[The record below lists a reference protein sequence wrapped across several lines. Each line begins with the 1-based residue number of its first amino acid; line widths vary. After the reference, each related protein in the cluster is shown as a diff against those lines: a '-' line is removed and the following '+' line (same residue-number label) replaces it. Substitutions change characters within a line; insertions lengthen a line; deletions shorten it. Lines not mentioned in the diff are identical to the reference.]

1 MPLYVNQLPLKSMF
15 FFIYLTKTIIMKKK
29 LPDFINGTPSVFKTI
44 SEKRLSFFNFNSNN
58 LCLNTIKSL
67 VFLLFTFSTYC
78 LNSQTLIAGWDFQ
91 TAPGTAV
98 LASPNT
104 QTSYTAN
111 VGSGTIYLNGTN
123 GSSTWLQASELSAF
137 GGTALNAGGT
147 TGLTTTTTSPACLA
161 LLGGTSNAANGKSVV
176 FRINMSNLKD
186 LIVSY
191 ATQKTTSGFATQTWD
206 YSTNGSTWT
215 TFSTVTSIP
224 TAFAVQTLTTVT
236 GLDNITTAYLRLT
249 VTGATTAS
257 GNNRLDNI
265 QLRASTATPVVSAS
279 PTAVSNLNYNLGSG
293 PSTAGNYTLTGSNLT
308 GDVTL
313 TAPANF
319 EISKVS
325 ATTDFSSGFTITPT
339 SGSIGTTIY
348 ARSIAGLAAG
358 AYSGNITH
366 TGGGIPATVNV
377 ALSGTVIDASL
388 PNISINDVALTEGN
402 SGTTN
407 MTFTVSL
414 SAPAPTGGVTFDI
427 ATANNTATA
436 GTDYVA
442 KTLTNQTIAAGNSS
456 YTFDVVMNGDVD
468 VEPNETFF
476 VNLTNVTNANVT
488 DAQGIG
494 TITNDDAASST
505 TKISA
510 IQGSGSTAPLTG
522 TRTIEGIVTRTF
534 IGVTKLNG
542 FYVQEEDADSDGN
555 PLTSEG
561 IFVHDA
567 TGSYTVNS
575 GDKVLVSG
583 TVTEFSSTAN
593 GIVSSLTE
601 LTTLT
606 AVTISSSGNPL
617 PTVTNV
623 QFPVANVSDLERYEG
638 MLINAS
644 ATTGNLTVTEYFQ
657 IGRFGQVTLSA
668 TGATNQAGTDARLD
682 QYTQFNAPSVSG
694 YSAYLAETAKRKI
707 ILDDGASVSNP
718 DPIIFGRGGNPLSA
732 SNTLRGGDEV
742 ASITAVLDERFEGY
756 RLQTTTGVNFQPTN
770 TRPTTPTGV
779 SGSLKVASFNIL
791 NYFNGPTFPT
801 SRGADNAAEFTRQRN
816 KTIQAIFNSGV
827 DVFGLNEVE
836 NDGYGSASAIQDL
849 VNGVNAIAGAG
860 TYALITP
867 PVSVSTDEITVGMI
881 YKPAKVT
888 PVGAA
893 ATITTASTFDAVGR
907 KPLAQT
913 FKEIATGEK
922 FTLVA
927 NHFKSKGSSQGGAGD
942 ADAGDGQ
949 ALSNGTRTRQ
959 AQELATWIATKPT
972 GTTDPDYLVVGD
984 LNAYAMEDPL
994 TALASAGF
1002 NAVLP
1007 NTSYSYVFDAQVG
1020 SLDHALANS
1029 TLSTQVGSA
1038 IKWHI
1043 NADEP
1048 SILDY
1053 NTEFKTAGQQISL
1066 YNADQYRTS
1075 DHDPVIVGLN
1085 LVSMKIAAKAIL
1097 EGPFNSVP
1105 NLMAENLRAA
1115 TLIPITEP
1123 YTGLSGFTHSN
1134 GGGGET
1140 TTLTIINNNAIV
1152 DWVFIELRS
1161 SPTTVVATK
1170 SALLQADGDI
1180 VDAADG
1186 VSPINFDLPTGNYYF
1201 MVRHRNHLRAMTAAA
1216 LAITVGVTQNID
1228 FTTASTA
1235 IYGMDVQTTIGT
1247 KTCLRA
1253 GDINQSHDINA
1264 TDRSATW
1271 NDRNLAGYLISD
1283 CSLNGTVDATDRSQ
1297 TWNNKNSTSQF

>member
-1 MPLYVNQLPLKSMF
+1 
-15 FFIYLTKTIIMKKK
+15 MKK
-29 LPDFINGTPSVFKTI
+29 LYPLNYFFKP
-44 SEKRLSFFNFNSNN
+44 FA
-58 LCLNTIKSL
+58 
-67 VFLLFTFSTYC
+67 VFLLLALMPNWSWGQISIPSFSTTAIQNFDGMGSSATATTPTGFKIGTDWASGTTVTTLAAGTSGTGVITSSSSGGTYNFANGVTASSTDRALGF
-78 LNSQTLIAGWDFQ
+78 LNSGSFTSPKSI
-91 TAPGTAV
+91 V
-98 LASPNT
+98 LAITNNT
-104 QTSYTAN
+104 
-111 VGSGTIYLNGTN
+111 GSTI
-123 GSSTWLQASELSAF
+123 
-137 GGTALNAGGT
+137 TALNISFDYEKYRSGSRAFGWTFFHGAT
-147 TGLTTTTTSPACLA
+147 SAPTTAASVGDQAYAADASNTVVSNPPTTISKTVSLTGLSIANSA
-161 LLGGTSNAANGKSVV
+161 NYYLLWTFTGVGG
-176 FRINMSNLKD
+176 
-186 LIVSY
+186 
-191 ATQKTTSGFATQTWD
+191 
-206 YSTNGSTWT
+206 STNGQGIGIDN
-215 TFSTVTSIP
+215 FSITAPSLGPIIQTSPIS
-224 TAFAVQTLTTVT
+224 
-236 GLDNITTAYLRLT
+236 I
-249 VTGATTAS
+249 
-257 GNNRLDNI
+257 
-265 QLRASTATPVVSAS
+265 
-279 PTAVSNLNYNLGSG
+279 SNLNYNLGSG

-308 GDVTL
+308 GNVTL

-319 EISKVS
+319 EISNTS
-325 ATTDFSSGFTITPT
+325 ATSGFSSGFMITPS

-366 TGGGIPATVNV
+366 TGGGITATVNV
-377 ALSGTVIDASL
+377 ALSGTVVDVSL
-388 PNISINDVALTEGN
+388 PNISINDVTLTEGN

-414 SAPAPTGGVTFDI
+414 SVPAPMGGVTFDI

-442 KTLTNQTIAAGNSS
+442 KTLTSQTIPAGSSS
-456 YTFDVVMNGDVD
+456 YTFDVVINGDLD

-488 DAQGIG
+488 DTQGLG
-494 TITNDDAASST
+494 TITNDDAASMI

-510 IQGSGSTAPLTG
+510 IQGSGSTAALTG
-522 TRTIEGIVTRTF
+522 ARTIEGIVTRTF
-534 IGVTKLNG
+534 FGTSKLTG
-542 FYVQEEDADSDGN
+542 FYVQEEDADSDGD

-561 IFVHDA
+561 IFVYDPA
-567 TGSYTVNS
+567 GLFIGNS
-575 GDKVLVSG
+575 GDKVLLSG
-583 TVTEFSSTAN
+583 TVTEFTSTAN
-593 GIVSSLTE
+593 GITSSLTE

-606 AVTISSSGNPL
+606 AASVVSTGNPL
-617 PTVTNV
+617 PTVVNV

-638 MLINAS
+638 MLVNAS
-644 ATTGNLTVTEYFQ
+644 ASTGNLTVTEYFQ
-657 IGRFGQVTLSA
+657 LGRYGQVVLSA

-694 YSAYLAETAKRKI
+694 YSAYLVETAKRKI
-707 ILDDGASVSNP
+707 ILDDGSTVQNT
-718 DPIIFGRGGNPLSA
+718 DPILFGRGGNPLSA

-742 ASITAVLDERFEGY
+742 ASITAILDERLEGY
-756 RLQTTTGVNFQPTN
+756 RLQTTTGVNFIPTN
-770 TRPTTPTGV
+770 ARPTTPIVVGGT
-779 SGSLKVASFNIL
+779 LKAASFNIL
-791 NYFNGPTFPT
+791 NYFNGDGMGGGFPT
-801 SRGADNAAEFTRQRN
+801 PRGADNATEFTRQRN
-816 KTIQAIFNSGV
+816 KTIQAIIQSGV
-827 DVFGLNEVE
+827 DVLALNELE
-836 NDGYGSASAIQDL
+836 NDGYGSTSAIQDL

-860 TYALITP
+860 TYAIITP
-867 PVSVSTDEITVGMI
+867 SGNISTDQITVGMI
-881 YKPAKVT
+881 YKPGKVT

-893 ATITTASTFDAVGR
+893 ATMANGYGSGAFDLVGR

-913 FKEIATGEK
+913 YVENATGEK

-927 NHFKSKGSSQGGAGD
+927 NHFKSKGSSSGGAGD
-942 ADAGDGQ
+942 TDASDGQ

-959 AQELATWIATKPT
+959 AQDLITWLATKPT

-994 TALASAGF
+994 TTLASGGY
-1002 NAVLP
+1002 NAVVP
-1007 NTSYSYVFDAQVG
+1007 NTFYSYVFDGQVG

-1029 TLSTQVGSA
+1029 TLSTQVAGA
-1038 IKWHI
+1038 TKWHI
-1043 NADEP
+1043 NSDEP
-1048 SILDY
+1048 NVLDY
-1053 NTEFKTAGQQISL
+1053 NTEFKTAGQVTSL

-1085 LVSMKIAAKAIL
+1085 LTSMKIAAKVIL
-1097 EGPFNSVP
+1097 EGPYIGATGP
-1105 NLMAENLRAA
+1105 MAEDLRAA
-1115 TLIPITEP
+1115 NLIPTTEP

-1140 TTLTIINNNAIV
+1140 TTLSIINNNAIV

-1170 SALLQADGDI
+1170 STLLQADGDI

-1186 VSPINFDLPTGNYYF
+1186 ISPIKFDLPTGNYYF

-1228 FTTASTA
+1228 FTTTSTA
-1235 IYGMDVQTTIGT
+1235 IYGSDVQTTIGT

-1253 GDINQSHDINA
+1253 GDINQSYDINA

-1271 NDRNLAGYLISD
+1271 NDKNLTGYLISD

>member
-1 MPLYVNQLPLKSMF
+1 
-15 FFIYLTKTIIMKKK
+15 MKKK
-29 LPDFINGTPSVFKTI
+29 LLGFLSGIPSVFPESTSSSRVWRQSFQNIIIFLGLLMPFLSEGQI
-44 SEKRLSFFNFNSNN
+44 SISSSTPYTQDFNS
-58 LCLNTIKSL
+58 LATTGTS
-67 VFLLFTFSTYC
+67 ST
-78 LNSQTLIAGWDFQ
+78 LPAGWALSETGTNTNTTYTAGTGSATGGDTYSFGAASSSDRALGGLQSGSLIPTIGASFTNNTGSEIISFAVSYTGEQWRLGTAARVDRLDFQ
-91 TAPGTAV
+91 
-98 LASPNT
+98 
-104 QTSYTAN
+104 
-111 VGSGTIYLNGTN
+111 
-123 GSSTWLQASELSAF
+123 
-137 GGTALNAGGT
+137 
-147 TGLTTTTTSPACLA
+147 
-161 LLGGTSNAANGKSVV
+161 
-176 FRINMSNLKD
+176 
-186 LIVSY
+186 
-191 ATQKTTSGFATQTWD
+191 
-206 YSTNGSTWT
+206 YSTNATSLTTGTWIDVNALDFTAPTTAGTLGAFDGNAAANRTAVSSTISGLNIAVGSTVWIRW
-215 TFSTVTSIP
+215 SD
-224 TAFAVQTLTTVT
+224 L
-236 GLDNITTAYLRLT
+236 N
-249 VTGATTAS
+249 AS
-257 GNNRLDNI
+257 GADDGLGVDDFSI
-265 QLRASTATPVVSAS
+265 AATSATPVSTLTAS
-279 PTAVSNLNYNLGSG
+279 PTSVSNLNYNLGSG

-313 TAPANF
+313 TAPTNF

-325 ATTDFSSGFTITPT
+325 ATTDFSSGFTITPS
-339 SGSIGTTIY
+339 SGSISTTVY
-348 ARSIAGLAAG
+348 ARLVAGLPVG
-358 AYSGNITH
+358 TYSGNITH
-366 TGGGIPATVNV
+366 TGGGIAATVNV
-377 ALSGTVIDASL
+377 FLSGTIIDASL
-388 PNISINDVALTEGN
+388 PNISINDVTLTEGN

-414 SAPAPTGGVTFDI
+414 SLPAPTGGVTFDI
-427 ATANNTATA
+427 ATANSTATA
-436 GTDYVA
+436 GSDYVA
-442 KTLTNQTIAAGNSS
+442 NILTSQTIAAGNSS
-456 YTFDVVMNGDVD
+456 YTFDVVINGDVD
-468 VEPNETFF
+468 NESNETFF
-476 VNLTNVTNANVT
+476 VNLTNVVNANIT
-488 DAQGIG
+488 DAQGLG
-494 TITNDDAASST
+494 TITNDDII

-510 IQGSGSTAPLTG
+510 IQGTGSTAALTG
-522 TRTIEGIVTRTF
+522 TRVIEGIVTRTF
-534 IGVTKLNG
+534 IGTAKLAG
-542 FYVQEEDADSDGN
+542 FYVQEEDADSDAN

-567 TGSYTVNS
+567 TGAYTVNS
-575 GDKVLVSG
+575 GDKVQVSG
-583 TVTEFSSTAN
+583 TVTEFTS
-593 GIVSSLTE
+593 GVSSLTE

-606 AVTISSSGNPL
+606 AVTIMSSGNPL

-623 QFPVANVSDLERYEG
+623 QFPVTNVADLERYEG
-638 MLINAS
+638 MLVNAS

-657 IGRFGQVTLSA
+657 LGRYGQVVLSA

-707 ILDDGASVSNP
+707 ILDDGSTVQNT
-718 DPIIFGRGGNPLSA
+718 DPILFGRGGNPLSA
-732 SNTLRGGDEV
+732 SNTLRGGDDI
-742 ASITAVLDERFEGY
+742 ANITAILDHRLEGY
-756 RLQTTTGVNFQPTN
+756 RLQITTSVNFQPTN
-770 TRPTTPTGV
+770 PRPSTPTGV
-779 SGSLKVASFNIL
+779 SGTLKVASFNIL
-791 NYFNGPTFPT
+791 NYFNGDGLGGGFPT
-801 SRGADNAAEFTRQRN
+801 SRGADNATEFTRQRN
-816 KTIQAIFNSGV
+816 KTIQAIINSGV

-836 NDGYGSASAIQDL
+836 NDGYGATSAIQDL

-867 PVSVSTDEITVGMI
+867 PVSVSTDEIAVGMI

-893 ATITTASTFDAVGR
+893 ATLTTSADFNAVGR

-913 FKEIATGEK
+913 FMEIATGEK

-942 ADAGDGQ
+942 ADAFDGQ

-959 AQELATWIATKPT
+959 AQALATWLATKPT
-972 GTTDPDYLVVGD
+972 GTTDPDYLIVGD

-994 TALASAGF
+994 TTLATGGF

-1007 NTSYSYVFDAQVG
+1007 NTSYSYVFDGQIG

-1029 TLSTQVGSA
+1029 TLSTQVVGA
-1038 IKWHI
+1038 TKWHI

-1048 SILDY
+1048 NILDY
-1053 NTEFKTAGQQISL
+1053 NTEFKTPAQVTSL

-1085 LVSMKIAAKAIL
+1085 LVSLKIAAKAIL
-1097 EGPFNSVP
+1097 EGPYIGTTGP
-1105 NLMAENLRAA
+1105 MAEILRVAG
-1115 TLIPITEP
+1115 LIPITEP
-1123 YTGLSGFTHSN
+1123 YSLLSGFTHSN

-1161 SPTTVVATK
+1161 SPTIVVATK

-1186 VSPINFDLPTGNYYF
+1186 VSPIKFDLPTGNYYF

-1228 FTTASTA
+1228 FTTSSTA
-1235 IYGMDVQTTIGT
+1235 IYGSNVQTTIGT

-1271 NDRNLAGYLISD
+1271 NDKNLTGYLISD